1 MQRNFKKLLIPV
13 ATLFASVS
21 LLSCRNTEEQ
31 KIQTDQTVITDTA
44 TAEKPNELYGTIF
57 REISEVPQLKDYV
70 DQGGSILEPKDSLGN
85 YKYAIG
91 QYGNDKNFLIV
102 LEELIKEPNNPK
114 SKFKI
119 LDTLNIQ
126 KLNPDEILTYTTCRL
141 NKIHDSKIIAIVK
154 SHSSDDVEFYDH
166 IVKAWRADTKT
177 QKIVPIE
184 DVKGI
189 DCINEGYGL

>member
-1 MQRNFKKLLIPV
+1 MKKLPIFM
-13 ATLFASVS
+13 AILFTSAII
-21 LLSCRNTEEQ
+21 LCCKNTEEQ
-31 KIQTDQTVITDTA
+31 ETPTDQIAVTDTL
-44 TAEKPNELYGTIF
+44 TAEEPNELYGTVF
-57 REISEVPQLKDYV
+57 REISEIPQLKDYE
-70 DQGGSILEPKDSLGN
+70 DQGGSLLGTSDSLRN
-85 YKYAIG
+85 SKYAIG
-91 QYGNDKNFLIV
+91 QYGNDKNFLIIF
-102 LEELIKEPNNPK
+102 EELIKEPNNPK

-119 LDTLNIQ
+119 LDTLNIS

-166 IVKAWRADTKT
+166 ILKAWRVDTKT